1 MPSLTYVRI
10 GLMLGA
16 SLKRTAEQEKD
27 KNMPTS
33 SYSMSIRDY
42 SRELASFQFPITEV
56 TAGNLP
62 GLLTLGGALETAVQ
76 NVILGVE
83 AKKKMVAFENLDV
96 SIPAN
101 ATAQRE
107 LAWVVHYHD
116 DEAFFDAPT
125 NSIPNENYG
134 AKETMRIPTAK
145 VTDNALLQP
154 NSDLAALTEARW
166 IAFISA
172 FEGFVLSRGGGD
184 VKIDYIEL
192 SRGAK

>member
-1 MPSLTYVRI
+1 
-10 GLMLGA
+10 
-16 SLKRTAEQEKD
+16 
-27 KNMPTS
+27 MPTS

-42 SRELASFQFPITEV
+42 SRELASFQFPVTEIT
-56 TAGNLP
+56 AANLP
-62 GLLTLGGALETAVQ
+62 GMLTLGGALESAVQ
-76 NVILGVE
+76 DVILGVE
-83 AKKKMVAFENLDV
+83 AKKKLVAFENLDV
-96 SIPAN
+96 SLP
-101 ATAQRE
+101 TSSVAQRE

-116 DEAFFDAPT
+116 SEEFFDAPT

-145 VTDNALLQP
+145 VTDAALLQP
-154 NSDLAALTEARW
+154 NSDMAALTEARW

-184 VKIDYIEL
+184 VTIDYIEL